1 MQIKETLKTIITNFH
16 DKKLKRSF
24 KRNIDL
30 PINTNIIISV
40 IGVRRSG
47 KTFLLYETIK
57 KLLKNKVPKQNI
69 LYLNFEDERIR
80 LEQAELD
87 QILQAYQELYPKIKL
102 EECYFFFDEI
112 QNTSGWEKFI
122 RRIFD
127 TISTNVFITGSNSKL
142 LSTDIATEL
151 RGRTITYTV
160 YPLSFKEY
168 LVFNKTELNYYG
180 TEQKNKILK
189 LSKKFLLYG
198 GFPELINQDETIVI
212 KKLQDYFNSIIYKDL
227 IERYEISNPT
237 ILKFFIKKI
246 FANVTKPLS
255 VNKVYNYLKSQG
267 YKVSNNVLYEYL
279 EYIKATF
286 TAVLINRFDYSQIKQ
301 EKSEKKAY
309 TIDTG
314 FLTAIDYSFSENYG
328 KLLENMIAMEI
339 LKAGKEIM
347 FFKDKKE
354 CDFVIKDKNKLLA
367 LQVSYSVENEDMRK
381 RAFEGLYTA
390 CKFLNLK
397 KGQVVTFDEE
407 FQTEYKGIEI
417 EIVPAYKFMLNLQN

>member
-1 MQIKETLKTIITNFH
+1 M
-16 DKKLKRSF
+16 
-24 KRNIDL
+24 
-30 PINTNIIISV
+30 
-40 IGVRRSG
+40 
-47 KTFLLYETIK
+47 
-57 KLLKNKVPKQNI
+57 
-69 LYLNFEDERIR
+69 
-80 LEQAELD
+80 
-87 QILQAYQELYPKIKL
+87 
-102 EECYFFFDEI
+102 
-112 QNTSGWEKFI
+112 
-122 RRIFD
+122 
-127 TISTNVFITGSNSKL
+127 
-142 LSTDIATEL
+142 
-151 RGRTITYTV
+151 
-160 YPLSFKEY
+160 
-168 LVFNKTELNYYG
+168 
-180 TEQKNKILK
+180 
-189 LSKKFLLYG
+189 LYG
-198 GFPELINQDETIVI
+198 GFPELVKQKDSLKI

-255 VNKVYNYLKSQG
+255 VNKVYNQLKSQG
-267 YKVSNNVLYEYL
+267 YKISNNVLYEYL

-354 CDFVIKDKNKLLA
+354 CDFVIKDKNKLSA
-367 LQVSYSVENEDMRK
+367 LQVSYSVESEDTKK
-381 RAFEGLYTA
+381 REFEGLYTA

-397 KGQVVTFDEE
+397 KGKIITFDEE
-407 FQTEYKGIEI
+407 FQTQYKDIMI
-417 EIVPAYKFMLNLQN
+417 EIVPAYKFMLNL